1 MMVEILF
8 FAVVQLAFV
17 VGFLLGR
24 SQSNDA
30 VTGQSTS
37 FLTTSKNDA
46 VNNKLKKLTIDDA
59 RFVTKVNDD
68 KFTRN
73 EKALGEKVVIDD
85 DITVSVSKLAHLKK
99 IK

>member
-30 VTGQSTS
+30 VAGQSTS